1 MLLERNVRSEIENDG
16 FWYDKYCEQN
26 ENNQLNSIAE
36 AYQGLWFT
44 VNEAGENI
52 KPGKY
57 KIAVVFYSSRENT
70 EIGRSELSLEI
81 KNARIT
87 AEAPLYTCW
96 LHCDCLAD
104 IYKTEMFSDEH
115 FRIIESFAKKAAET
129 GMNTVR
135 CRRLLRRSI
144 PLWARSAQPRSWW
157 GSPLKTAAIPSIFH
171 LWKGTSA

>member
-1 MLLERNVRSEIENDG
+1 MRAAPQNADDYFERKQPGLYPDMLLERNVHSQIENDG

-44 VNEAGENI
+44 VNEAGKSI

-70 EIGRSELSLEI
+70 EIGRSELALEI
-81 KNARIT
+81 KNARLT
-87 AEAPLYTCW
+87 AKAPLYTCW

-115 FRIIESFAKKAAET
+115 FRIIESFAEKAAET
-129 GMNTVR
+129 GMNTV
-135 CRRLLRRSI
+135 LLPAFTP
-144 PLWARSAQPRSWW
+144 PLDTPVGKER
-157 GSPLKTAAIPSIFH
+157 KTA
-171 LWKGTSA
+171 

>member
-1 MLLERNVRSEIENDG
+1 M
-16 FWYDKYCEQN
+16 
-26 ENNQLNSIAE
+26 NQ
-36 AYQGLWFT
+36 
-44 VNEAGENI
+44 AGENI
-52 KPGKY
+52 EPGKY
-57 KIAVVFYSSRENT
+57 KIAVVFYSSRENA

-129 GMNTVR
+129 GMNTVLPAGVYSAAR
-135 CRRLLRRSI
+135 YPCGQGAPNRAAGGGHPQKRRLFLQFFTHGKVH
-144 PLWARSAQPRSWW
+144 PHNA
-157 GSPLKTAAIPSIFH
+157 
-171 LWKGTSA
+171 